1 MRKKLFGLFFLS
13 LILLGSSQFA
23 LAQVNYIND
32 GGFELGIS
40 NPQWNAFS
48 TNYGTPLC
56 DFLSCGT
63 AYGVALPRTGNVFAW
78 FGGAGSDLEIGSLD
92 QTITIPSGAREL
104 HFWFKNPTSSG
115 SGNDYLQVQIDDNVI
130 ATFIEGDPTYTNYT
144 EVVLNI
150 GAYAD
155 GGSHKVEFYSVCYG
169 TGNTNFIVD
178 DVSIV
183 MSVVPVSLLTIL
195 AVFLILGLVVVYRY
209 TKTKSLIL
217 KS

>member
-1 MRKKLFGLFFLS
+1 MRKKLFGLLFLS

-23 LAQVNYIND
+23 MAQVNYIND
-32 GGFELGIS
+32 GSFEAGII
-40 NPQWNAFS
+40 NPNWNASS
-48 TNYGTPLC
+48 TNFGTPLC
-56 DFLSCGT
+56 DFPSCGS
-63 AYGVALPRTGNVFAW
+63 AGGSAVPRTGDIFAW
-78 FGGAGSDLEIGSLD
+78 FGGAANPEIGSLD
-92 QTITIPSGAREL
+92 QTITIPSGASEL
-104 HFWFKNPTSSG
+104 HFWFKNPGSSG

>member
-40 NPQWNAFS
+40 SPQWNASS

-56 DFLSCGT
+56 DLSCGT
-63 AYGVALPRTGNVFAW
+63 GGGSAVPRTGNIFAW
-78 FGGAGSDLEIGSLD
+78 FGGASNPEIGSLD
-92 QTITIPSGAREL
+92 QTITIPSGASEL

-130 ATFIEGDPTYTNYT
+130 ATFLEGNPTYANYT

-169 TGNTNFIVD
+169 TVPTNFLVD

-183 MSVVPVSLLTIL
+183 MSVVPVSWLTIL